1 MSHWTGEAQSTAYVV
16 CTVRSPLEGAVL
28 EHAADTFVSFLACQ
42 VVWVNTEVWVDFG
55 RSASVWSGL
64 RGSGKGVVL
73 TPMSTQNIEFTPIPY
88 WFAI

>member
-1 MSHWTGEAQSTAYVV
+1 MSHWTGEAQSTVYVV

-55 RSASVWSGL
+55 RSASVWSGVE
-64 RGSGKGVVL
+64 RVVVL